1 VSRGLAVGLV
11 AGLLAL
17 PACAPRVAPRVPEGE
32 DYVRPAPAEGEVS
45 ADEARKLDEAWRKV
59 RAGDAGKAARD
70 YERLLA
76 RHPGLVPAQTGLAYA
91 QLRAGRPAEAARLFT
106 AVLDRRPEYVPA
118 LVGASS
124 AAFRTGDLGGA
135 LGYVRRASDVA
146 PSDPVVRKRLGAL
159 KLQVAERHISAA
171 QAARAA
177 DDPGAAAEEYAAALE
192 AAPELATVR
201 LDLGELLVERGDVSG
216 AVTVLEADPTG
227 DRHVSLRLGTLLLR
241 DGRAEDARAIYR
253 RLLARDPSDAEAT
266 RGLRAA
272 QEALDLAA
280 QPEEYRRIADASRVT
295 RADFAALLAVKV
307 TALARVAASAPTVA
321 VDISA
326 SWAREDIA
334 TVLGLGIMDV
344 YPNHTFQPGA
354 TMRRGD
360 VARAVARVLDR
371 LGVRPAAPGPAPT
384 DMGPSH
390 LDRDAVTRVVG
401 AGLMALGPGGAFEPW
416 RPVSGRE
423 AESVVDALAALV
435 GS

>member
-1 VSRGLAVGLV
+1 MSRRLAAGLV
-11 AGLLAL
+11 AGLLGL
-17 PACAPRVAPRVPEGE
+17 PACAHRVAPRVPEGE
-32 DYVRPAPAEGEVS
+32 DYVRPAPAAGEVP

-59 RAGDAGKAARD
+59 LTGDTGKAARD

-76 RHPGLVPAQTGLAYA
+76 RHPDLVPAQTGLAYA
-91 QLRAGRPAEAARLFT
+91 QLRAGRPAEAARHFT
-106 AVLDRRPEYVPA
+106 AALERRPGYVPA
-118 LVGASS
+118 LVGASG
-124 AAFRTGDLGGA
+124 AALRMGDPGGA
-135 LGYVRRASDVA
+135 LDYVRRAFNVE

-177 DDPGAAAEEYAAALE
+177 DDPRAAAEAYGAALE

-201 LDLGELLVERGDVSG
+201 LDLAELLVERGDVSG

-227 DRHVSLRLGTLLLR
+227 DRPVSLRLGTLLLR
-241 DGRAEDARAIYR
+241 DGRAEDARAVYR
-253 RLLARDPSDAEAT
+253 RLLARDPADAEAA
-266 RGLRAA
+266 RGLRAV
-272 QEALDLAA
+272 QEALAYAA
-280 QPEEYRRIADASRVT
+280 QPEEYRRIADASYVT

-307 TALARVAASAPTVA
+307 TALARMAASAPTVA

-326 SWAREDIA
+326 SWAREHIA
-334 TVLGLGIMDV
+334 AILGLGIMDV

-371 LGVRPAAPGPAPT
+371 LGVRSSGPGPAPT

-390 LDRDAVTRVVG
+390 LDREAVMRVVG
-401 AGLMALGPGGAFEPW
+401 AGLMTLGPGGAFEPW

-423 AESVVDALAALV
+423 AVSIVDALAAL
-435 GS
+435 GGR